1 MNVQEV
7 HDNIAKYITR
17 TPIQFSYM
25 KYPKFLLM
33 SDLNE
38 TCRELYTILLDRAR
52 LSQKNDW
59 VDEFGHVYILYP
71 IKNLATVMRK
81 GQTAIKDSLKTLES
95 KGYIRRVQQGFQR
108 PSRIYVMIPE
118 ENLTAEIPAIGEPEN
133 RPVES
138 RKTVYP
144 VYGNPPPSK
153 NKRIRTIE
161 EEYINYDCE
170 GDSL

>member
-52 LSQKNDW
+52 LSQKNGW

-71 IKNLATVMRK
+71 IKNLAAVMRK
-81 GQTAIKDSLKTLES
+81 GQTAIKDSLKALES

-118 ENLTAEIPAIGEPEN
+118 ENLTAEIPAIGESEN